1 MMMTEQEREAQAARE
16 AGHQMGCFETWAD
29 IEAEAGRPETVEDFA
44 KVAGELGERCQCIDE
59 ASGYY
64 LPDLTEGLAQDA
76 ERAAAEALNPAGA

>member
-1 MMMTEQEREAQAARE
+1 MMTEREREAQAASE

-29 IEAEAGRPETVEDFA
+29 IEAGAGRPETVEDFA
-44 KVAGELGERCQCIDE
+44 KVASRLGARCACIDE

-76 ERAAAEALNPAGA
+76 EYAAAVALNPAGA